1 MKKLLLILSITLFSC
16 NDEAKLDTLDNHK
29 KAIIMD
35 KYSFNSMKTSVLILK
50 KNNRIYKVRCYN
62 SEIGNL
68 KIKDTIK

>member
-16 NDEAKLDTLDNHK
+16 NDEVKLDTLDNYK
-29 KAIIMD
+29 KSILLD
-35 KYSFNSMKTSVLILK
+35 KYSFGSLKTTVLVLK
-50 KNNRIYKVRCYN
+50 KNNRIYKIICYN